1 MILFCLLPLCDIFEI
16 NEIFLGPDKSSILSN
31 SKSPSVSSFAPSTVN
46 ELSIAHLFQLFGP
59 YQLLLL
65 LLLFELLFEFLD
77 LLFLLLLFELLFELS
92 LSES

>member
-1 MILFCLLPLCDIFEI
+1 MILFCLLLLCDIFEI

-31 SKSPSVSSFAPSTVN
+31 SKSPSMLSFAPSILN

-65 LLLFELLFEFLD
+65 LLSFELLFESLD
-77 LLFLLLLFELLFELS
+77 LLFFELLFELP